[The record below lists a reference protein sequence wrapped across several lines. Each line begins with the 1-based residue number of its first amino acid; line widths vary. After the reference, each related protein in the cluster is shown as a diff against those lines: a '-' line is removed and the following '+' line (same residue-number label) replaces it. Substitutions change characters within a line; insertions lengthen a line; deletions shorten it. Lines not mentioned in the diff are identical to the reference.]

1 MYLTLSHFLFF
12 QNVNN
17 KEYWENLAQLSDP
30 SRQTREILDYSIII
44 SQIKSKIQ
52 EFKAQ
57 VMFQHFIRREFFLLQ
72 KSFASTPFFSLFGQL
87 KGGVVKE
94 VQQIQQP
101 MRVLH
106 NLLVMAEVEKLN
118 DVGRELGLPRV
129 LFGLIQDTVESS
141 DFIKVATLD

>member
-1 MYLTLSHFLFF
+1 
-12 QNVNN
+12 
-17 KEYWENLAQLSDP
+17 
-30 SRQTREILDYSIII
+30 
-44 SQIKSKIQ
+44 
-52 EFKAQ
+52 
-57 VMFQHFIRREFFLLQ
+57 MFQHFIRREFFLLQ

-118 DVGRELGLPRV
+118 DVGRELGLPCV

>member
-1 MYLTLSHFLFF
+1 MNFF
-12 QNVNN
+12 F
-17 KEYWENLAQLSDP
+17 
-30 SRQTREILDYSIII
+30 
-44 SQIKSKIQ
+44 
-52 EFKAQ
+52 FKR
-57 VMFQHFIRREFFLLQ
+57 VLHLLL
-72 KSFASTPFFSLFGQL
+72 FFSLFGQL

-129 LFGLIQDTVESS
+129 LFGLIHDTVESS

>member
-1 MYLTLSHFLFF
+1 MFF

-87 KGGVVKE
+87 NLLKE

-118 DVGRELGLPRV
+118 DVGRELGLPCV